1 MAESTVHS
9 VLAAVERLDP
19 DACGA
24 FVVDLDGVTVGS
36 VFVERNQVCWAAYL
50 GLGKRLRELLREQLA
65 ELPDVREKPAAM
77 RRAMHQ
83 HTVESLTAFPDARGE
98 RVEWIPHRY
107 SGYQPRFTF
116 SPAELLVGVNA
127 RLYAAEAERSEL
139 GLVAIE
145 AEVPVASYVPA
156 DEGGLVAV
164 KATGEWTTIADLD
177 ELGSWA
183 DAAFSVT
190 SGFSR
195 EVMTRVV
202 SAAPGDLNLAWR
214 SSRLHTHAAVLARGP
229 ELDRVVSA
237 LERRGFPA
245 VISRRAARPSQ
256 AGRDA
261 LGTVVRNA

>member
-1 MAESTVHS
+1 MSESTVHS
-9 VLAAVERLDP
+9 VLAAVERLP
-19 DACGA
+19 ADACGA
-24 FVVDLDGVTVGS
+24 FVVELGGVSVGS

-65 ELPDVREKPAAM
+65 EIPDASEKPSAM

-83 HTVESLTAFPDARGE
+83 HTVESLIAFPDARGE
-98 RVEWIPHRY
+98 NVEWVAHRN

-127 RLYAAEAERSEL
+127 RLYAFEAEHSEL
-139 GLVAIE
+139 GLTAFE
-145 AEVPVASYVPA
+145 TAAPVASFVPA

-164 KATGEWTTIADLD
+164 KATNGTPTIADLD
-177 ELGSWA
+177 ELGAWA

-190 SGFSR
+190 PGFSR
-195 EVMTRVV
+195 DVMTRVA

-245 VISRRAARPSQ
+245 VISRRAARPSL
-256 AGRDA
+256 AVRDA